1 MGVCLPL
8 TGKTCC
14 FLRHE
19 RFATYKAI
27 GLSNAPAGSEHL
39 FWGPAVTR
47 DEVSDLFRTPLL
59 DLVFRAAACHREYHR
74 SDEVQLCTLLSVKTG
89 GCSEDCGYC
98 AQSAHFETGLEREA
112 LLPLDDVMKAARAAK
127 ASGSTRF
134 CMGAAWRQVRD
145 GEEFDRLLEMVRNV
159 AALEIEVCCT
169 LGMVTEDQACRLRAA
184 GLTAYNHN
192 LDTGEKF
199 YGKVVTTHSYAD
211 RLQTIGA
218 VGRAGISV
226 CCGGILGMGES
237 EDDRIDLL
245 FTLATLPTPPESI
258 PVNAI
263 VPVDGTPMGAHN
275 PPSTLEL
282 VRVIAVARILV
293 PTAMVRLS
301 AGRDRFTDAD
311 HALCFLAGAN
321 SIFTG
326 DKLLTT
332 PHPGQEAD
340 AELLDLL
347 NLKARSPNAE
357 STLVR

>member
-1 MGVCLPL
+1 M
-8 TGKTCC
+8 
-14 FLRHE
+14 
-19 RFATYKAI
+19 
-27 GLSNAPAGSEHL
+27 
-39 FWGPAVTR
+39 TR
-47 DEVSDLFRTPLL
+47 DEVAELFRTPLL
-59 DLVFRAAACHREYHR
+59 DLVFRAAACHREHHP
-74 SDEVQLCTLLSVKTG
+74 SNEVQLCTLLSVKTG

-98 AQSAHFETGLEREA
+98 AQSAHFETGLERRD
-112 LLPLDDVMKAARAAK
+112 LLPLDEVVSAARAAK
-127 ASGSTRF
+127 NAGSTRF

-145 GEEFDRLLEMVRNV
+145 GEEFDRLLEMVRSV
-159 AALEIEVCCT
+159 AELEIEVCCT
-169 LGMVTEDQACRLRAA
+169 LGMVTAAQARRLKAA

-192 LDTGEKF
+192 LDTGAGF

-211 RLQTIGA
+211 RLQTIGT

-237 EDDRIDLL
+237 DDDRIDLL
-245 FTLATLPTPPESI
+245 HTLATLPIAPESI

-263 VPVDGTPMGAHN
+263 VPVSGTRMGERR

-340 AELLDLL
+340 AALLDLL
-347 NLKARSPNAE
+347 NLKPRSPNAE
-357 STLVR
+357 PTLVR

>member
-1 MGVCLPL
+1 MVCLPL
-8 TGKTCC
+8 AGKTYC
-14 FLRHE
+14 FLRYEHV
-19 RFATYKAI
+19 TTNNAI
-27 GLSNAPAGSEHL
+27 RRSNVPARRRDL
-39 FWGPAVTR
+39 LWGPAMTR
-47 DEVSDLFRTPLL
+47 DQVADLFRTPLL
-59 DLVFRAAACHREYHR
+59 DLVFKAAGCHREHHR

-98 AQSAHFETGLEREA
+98 AQSAHFETGLDREG
-112 LLPLDDVMKAARAAK
+112 LLSLGEVVKAARAAK
-127 ASGSTRF
+127 AGGSTRF

-145 GEEFDRLLEMVRNV
+145 GEEFERLLEMVCNV

-169 LGMVTEDQACRLRAA
+169 LGMLTEDQARRLKAA

-192 LDTGEKF
+192 LDTGEQF

-263 VPVDGTPMGAHN
+263 VPVEGTPMGSHQ

-301 AGRDRFTDAD
+301 AGRDRFTEAD

-347 NLKARSPNAE
+347 NLKPRSPYA
-357 STLVR
+357 SRR

>member
-1 MGVCLPL
+1 M
-8 TGKTCC
+8 
-14 FLRHE
+14 
-19 RFATYKAI
+19 
-27 GLSNAPAGSEHL
+27 
-39 FWGPAVTR
+39 TR
-47 DEVSDLFRTPLL
+47 DEVSKLFRTPLL
-59 DLVFRAAACHREYHR
+59 ELVFRAASCHREHHR

-89 GCSEDCGYC
+89 GCSENCGYC
-98 AQSAHFETGLEREA
+98 AQSAHFETGLERQD
-112 LLPLDDVMKAARAAK
+112 LLPLDQVMSAAQAAK
-127 ASGSTRF
+127 EAGSTRF
-134 CMGAAWRQVRD
+134 CMGAAWRHVRD
-145 GEEFDRLLEMVRNV
+145 GEEFDRLLDMVRCV

-169 LGMVTEDQACRLRAA
+169 LGMVTADQARRLKAA

-192 LDTGEKF
+192 LDTGERF
-199 YGKVVTTHSYAD
+199 YDRVVTTHSYAD
-211 RLQTIGA
+211 RLQTLEV
-218 VGRAGISV
+218 VGEAGISV

-237 EDDRIDLL
+237 DDDRIDLL
-245 FTLATLPTPPESI
+245 HALATLPTPPESI

-263 VPVDGTPMGAHN
+263 VPVEGTPMGDRQ

-332 PHPGQEAD
+332 PHPGREAD
-340 AELLDLL
+340 AALLDLL
-347 NLKARSPNAE
+347 DLKPRSPNLE
-357 STLVR
+357 PTPVR

>member
-1 MGVCLPL
+1 MVVCLPL
-8 TGKTCC
+8 EGKTHC
-14 FLRHE
+14 FFRHE
-19 RFATYKAI
+19 PFSTNTAI
-27 GLSNAPAGSEHL
+27 RRPRKPGTIPRLPT
-39 FWGPAVTR
+39 VTR
-47 DEVSDLFRTPLL
+47 DDVAELFRTPLL
-59 DLVFRAAACHREYHR
+59 DLVFRAAVCHREHHR

-98 AQSAHFETGLEREA
+98 AQSAHFDTGLERQD
-112 LLPLDDVMKAARAAK
+112 LLPLDEVMRAARAAK
-127 ASGSTRF
+127 AGGSTRF
-134 CMGAAWRQVRD
+134 CMGAAWRQIRD
-145 GEEFDRLLEMVRNV
+145 GEEFDRVLDIVRSV
-159 AALEIEVCCT
+159 ASLEIEVCCT
-169 LGMVTEDQACRLRAA
+169 LGMVTADQARRLKAA

-192 LDTGEKF
+192 LDTGEGF
-199 YGKVVTTHSYAD
+199 YDRVVTTHSYAD
-211 RLQTIGA
+211 RLQTIDA
-218 VGRAGISV
+218 VGNAGISV
-226 CCGGILGMGES
+226 CCGGILGMGET

-245 FTLATLPTPPESI
+245 FTLATLATPPESI

-263 VPVDGTPMGAHN
+263 VPVEGTPMGDQH

-340 AELLDLL
+340 TALLDIL
-347 NLKARSPNAE
+347 NLKPTTPIR
-357 STLVR
+357 